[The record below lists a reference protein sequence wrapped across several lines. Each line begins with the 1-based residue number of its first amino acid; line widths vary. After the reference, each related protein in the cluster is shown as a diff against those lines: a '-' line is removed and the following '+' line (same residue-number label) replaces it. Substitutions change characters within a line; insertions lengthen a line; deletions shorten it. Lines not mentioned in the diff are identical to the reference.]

1 MNNVA
6 KTRGEKWHVPTKV
19 NFITLDPRG
28 MFGGAVFSG
37 YDANKQ
43 VSFETMF
50 SDIVYSFGGNS
61 AEQTF
66 YNMNGS
72 YGISCDMQSVRKD
85 AEGMVKV
92 MGLGAKTG
100 KMSIEDGEDLSD
112 KTKEMIEDDER
123 VIIHNGKIVSDL
135 ITEIYADFNKEFTE
149 KYAHRVGTGECIING
164 DDFRQM
170 LNDWKSRQTPEKQH
184 ELELCDDMILKII
197 DCTKKGVEVQKEQ
210 K

>member
-1 MNNVA
+1 
-6 KTRGEKWHVPTKV
+6 
-19 NFITLDPRG
+19 
-28 MFGGAVFSG
+28 
-37 YDANKQ
+37 
-43 VSFETMF
+43 
-50 SDIVYSFGGNS
+50 
-61 AEQTF
+61 
-66 YNMNGS
+66 
-72 YGISCDMQSVRKD
+72 
-85 AEGMVKV
+85 
-92 MGLGAKTG
+92 
-100 KMSIEDGEDLSD
+100 
-112 KTKEMIEDDER
+112 MIEDDER